1 MRALDWLF
9 APRCVGCGVV
19 QTDRRS
25 DPTPDPMCE
34 PCSASLDEI
43 GPACPTCSEPTE
55 PPEGAGSPAGVSCK
69 RCRAAPLALE
79 RIVSPWRFGGQLAVA
94 IRRLKLAGHTS
105 IARAIA
111 PLWAPLVAAAAAPDG
126 LVVPVP
132 THWRRRFRRGFD
144 HTWLLALHACASA
157 GLPRPVPALRK
168 LRASPPQST
177 LTAAERRINLR
188 DCFATRVPVA
198 GRSIVLVDDVATTGT
213 TLSECARTLLDAGA
227 SRVVGV
233 VLARATSLP
242 ATSAP
247 R

>member
-1 MRALDWLF
+1 
-9 APRCVGCGVV
+9 
-19 QTDRRS
+19 
-25 DPTPDPMCE
+25 MCE

-43 GPACPTCSEPTE
+43 GLACPSCAEPTE
-55 PPEGAGSPAGVSCK
+55 QGATCK
-69 RCRAAPLALE
+69 RCRASPLALE

-111 PLWAPLVAAAAAPDG
+111 PLWAPLVAAAAEPDG

-144 HTWLLALHACASA
+144 HAWLLALHACASA
-157 GLPRPVPALRK
+157 GVPRPIPALRK

-177 LTAAERRINLR
+177 LTAAERRTNLR
-188 DCFATRVPVA
+188 GCFATRVDVA

-227 SRVVGV
+227 ARVVGV
-233 VLARATSLP
+233 VLARS
-242 ATSAP
+242 TSAP

>member
-19 QTDRRS
+19 QTDPKS
-25 DPTPDPMCE
+25 DPMCE

-43 GPACPTCSEPTE
+43 GPACPACSEPTD
-55 PPEGAGSPAGVSCK
+55 EGVACK

-111 PLWAPLVAAAAAPDG
+111 PLWAPLVAAAAEPDA

-144 HTWLLALHACASA
+144 HAWLLALHACASA
-157 GLPRPVPALRK
+157 GLPRPIPALRK

-177 LTAAERRINLR
+177 LTAAERRTNLQG
-188 DCFATRVPVA
+188 CFATRVPVI

-227 SRVVGV
+227 ARVVGV
-233 VLARATSLP
+233 VLARSHSLP
-242 ATSAP
+242 TTSAP